1 MTARTLTVSLGT
13 RDSVP
18 PRSVSRCLNHSD
30 EGNQFDRR
38 WWLLLELLEKGM
50 SIDTK
55 GSCPHPPA
63 VGKIKHNSLLGE
75 GLNTFNTLALSWLE
89 RKLHLYWN
97 DTSKNYPQVLAKV
110 CDVNQAGERPRLWFM
125 TCWASC
131 ESEDFVLGLFL
142 ILKLKQSF
150 QGELA
155 YWDEVEIDLF
165 YVSWSLVLKKAFFW
179 LSICT
184 TSVYP

>member
-38 WWLLLELLEKGM
+38 WSLLFELLEKGM

-75 GLNTFNTLALSWLE
+75 GLNTLALSWLE

-110 CDVNQAGERPRLWFM
+110 CDVNQAGERPRLCSWVISHIEAETVISGWIGLLRWSWNWSVLCFM
-125 TCWASC
+125 KPSIKGV
-131 ESEDFVLGLFL
+131 FVIVNMHNLSVS
-142 ILKLKQSF
+142 LKA
-150 QGELA
+150 LA
-155 YWDEVEIDLF
+155 
-165 YVSWSLVLKKAFFW
+165 
-179 LSICT
+179 
-184 TSVYP
+184 